1 MEITC
6 GIKDWI
12 MATNTPLC
20 LWWNIRFYALLLV
33 SYELFYL
40 ITQKEELSIIGSIMI
55 VFSGFIQWN
64 FEFASVMLI
73 GEIIVLLVNKLL
85 RQEKN
90 SYRVVISLLIT
101 ILSVMY
107 ILGGLSLAIAFG
119 LAFIPLIIWIVIKN
133 IESIKENKVN
143 IVLLFVSLFLSV
155 CIYKFIIER
164 MGFAVVNDDN
174 YENEY
179 GTKYLFSYLYNI
191 MLPFKNINNSNIY
204 GSFFSIFPFPMI
216 ISLYYIFNNEEH
228 TEFLFP
234 LSIFST
240 IGTVFC
246 IAGLPLSIVKV
257 LGFTKVSTID
267 VAVAVNLIN
276 LFLLFYMIRN
286 IEKEVFKTKHAM
298 RITILLCCLIA
309 FVNYPSTLGTRLNMS
324 LYIIELAS
332 TGFLFLN
339 FEDKKYKKV
348 LLAFLIILTIISGG
362 FVNKLTK
369 REETK
374 PKQLETFAFYNKM

>member
-12 MATNTPLC
+12 IATNTPLC
-20 LWWNIRFYALLLV
+20 FWWNVKFYALLLV

-40 ITQKEELSIIGSIMI
+40 ITKKEELSIIGSIMI
-55 VFSGFIQWN
+55 SFSGFVQWN
-64 FEFASVMLI
+64 FESANVILI

-90 SYRVVISLLIT
+90 SYRVVISILIT
-101 ILSVMY
+101 MLSVMY
-107 ILGGLSLAIAFG
+107 IFCGLSLAIAFE
-119 LAFIPLIIWIVIKN
+119 LAFIPIIIWIIITN
-133 IESIKENKVN
+133 IESIKENKIN
-143 IVLLFVSLFLSV
+143 IALLFASLFLSIG
-155 CIYKFIIER
+155 IYKIII
-164 MGFAVVNDDN
+164 GKIGLVVSDGNI
-174 YENEY
+174 ENEY
-179 GTKYLFSYLYNI
+179 GTKYLFAYLYNI
-191 MLPFKNINNSNIY
+191 MLPFKKINNSNIY

-240 IGTVFC
+240 VGTVYC
-246 IAGLPLSIVKV
+246 IAGLPLSIVKI

-267 VAVAVNLIN
+267 VAAAVNLIN
-276 LFLLFYMIRN
+276 LFILFYMIQN
-286 IEKEVFKTKHAM
+286 IEKEVFKIKHAM

-324 LYIIELAS
+324 LYIMELAS

-348 LLAFLIILTIISGG
+348 LLAFLIVLTIISGG
-362 FVNKLTK
+362 FVNKITK
-369 REETK
+369 SIEAK
-374 PKQLETFAFYNKM
+374 PKSIDTFAFYNKM

>member
-1 MEITC
+1 
-6 GIKDWI
+6 
-12 MATNTPLC
+12 
-20 LWWNIRFYALLLV
+20 
-33 SYELFYL
+33 
-40 ITQKEELSIIGSIMI
+40 MI
-55 VFSGFIQWN
+55 SFSGFVQWN
-64 FEFASVMLI
+64 FESANVILI

-90 SYRVVISLLIT
+90 SYRVVISILIT
-101 ILSVMY
+101 MLSVMY
-107 ILGGLSLAIAFG
+107 IFCGLSLAIAFE
-119 LAFIPLIIWIVIKN
+119 LAFIPIIIWIIITN
-133 IESIKENKVN
+133 IESIKENKIN
-143 IVLLFVSLFLSV
+143 IVLLFASLFLSIG
-155 CIYKFIIER
+155 IYKIII
-164 MGFAVVNDDN
+164 GKIGLVVSDGNI
-174 YENEY
+174 ENEY
-179 GTKYLFSYLYNI
+179 GTKYLFAYLYNI
-191 MLPFKNINNSNIY
+191 MLPFKKINNSNIY

-240 IGTVFC
+240 VGTVYC
-246 IAGLPLSIVKV
+246 IAGLPLSIVKI

-267 VAVAVNLIN
+267 VAAAVNLIN
-276 LFLLFYMIRN
+276 LFILFYMIQN
-286 IEKEVFKTKHAM
+286 IEKEVFKIKHAM

-348 LLAFLIILTIISGG
+348 LLAFLIVLTIISGG
-362 FVNKLTK
+362 FVNKITK
-369 REETK
+369 SIEAK
-374 PKQLETFAFYNKM
+374 PKSIDTFAFYNKM